1 MNPTR
6 RRLLQ
11 AAASIPLTPSPSA
24 AARSFRAPAMTTEEA
39 QFIQRLTARMT
50 TRCIGRHLIDLP
62 EQFVLNPVQEAVIDE
77 VHVEIRPLAKDRFE
91 LETHALLRKYRSQS
105 LVGKSAGL
113 PFVSR
118 EISLA
123 GGVIVDRAEHDATSI
138 RAGRTLEALWW
149 DRGYAHR
156 ATIKAI
162 DGTYPE
168 LQSDP
173 YWREQ
178 GTEVPEKLATLR
190 AVIARVRG
198 RRDDEIPSEPGD
210 GFAHG
215 FWQGAQAPA
224 AEFSINYHLQGT
236 PDVYIHL
243 RSVSGD
249 ARVARPDTGLMQR
262 RAQIERQIQRSG
274 AELLWLRPRVI
285 HGKAYEESAG
295 REPAHVTSARVP
307 GHSAVLQTDQA
318 VEGRSAPFFKML
330 MFNGHYIPSPPRS
343 LEEQAKIPDL
353 QRATLSEAQMLAL
366 WEAITATLR
375 PRPGAL

>member
-24 AARSFRAPAMTTEEA
+24 AARSFRAPAMTAEEA

-77 VHVEIRPLAKDRFE
+77 VHVEIGPLAKDRFE
-91 LETHALLRKYRSQS
+91 AELRQYRQKLESTRHVPEGHEFLRNVHPIEGGLLFDRGKDYVTARSFRQ
-105 LVGKSAGL
+105 
-113 PFVSR
+113 
-118 EISLA
+118 
-123 GGVIVDRAEHDATSI
+123 
-138 RAGRTLEALWW
+138 LEARWW
-149 DRGYAHR
+149 KGGYACS
-156 ATIKAI
+156 AEIGAVDNTF
-162 DGTYPE
+162 PE
-168 LQSDP
+168 DLADP
-173 YWREQ
+173 ILGKR
-178 GTEVPEKLATLR
+178 GMKTDIPEKLATLR

-198 RRDDEIPSEPGD
+198 RRDHEIPSEPGD

-285 HGKAYEESAG
+285 HRKAYEESAG